1 MLNYQRVNCFTHPA
15 PILQV
20 IRVASRSEALQK
32 RGAAG
37 AEGGQ
42 VPQVPPKEVPRQLH
56 QGKRLVLLDPEKPE
70 ELQRMKS
77 ETWQE
82 MVQNGPWPRL
92 GSMDLQGSMFFL
104 GGPECL
110 EFLSSFGGKVQS
122 KQGKNNYDYDEEI
135 RRFLADDLWIKVE
148 CDFGWCSA
156 GAVDF
161 PFGPCVILRTCW
173 CPVASSWLTCLP
185 TNWMTNSCQENLA
198 IASMGVSINGES
210 PRRLVYDIMETMHI
224 YI

>member
-1 MLNYQRVNCFTHPA
+1 M
-15 PILQV
+15 
-20 IRVASRSEALQK
+20 ASRSEALK
-32 RGAAG
+32 RGGA

-82 MVQNGPWPRL
+82 MEWPRL

-110 EFLSSFGGKVQS
+110 EFSSSFGLDNFGKWAKFKVNRGKTTMMKRFADSLQMICGS
-122 KQGKNNYDYDEEI
+122 KLSVILD
-135 RRFLADDLWIKVE
+135 
-148 CDFGWCSA
+148 
-156 GAVDF
+156 GAVL
-161 PFGPCVILRTCW
+161 GL
-173 CPVASSWLTCLP
+173 LTSHLDP
-185 TNWMTNSCQENLA
+185 DPA
-198 IASMGVSINGES
+198 
-210 PRRLVYDIMETMHI
+210 
-224 YI
+224 